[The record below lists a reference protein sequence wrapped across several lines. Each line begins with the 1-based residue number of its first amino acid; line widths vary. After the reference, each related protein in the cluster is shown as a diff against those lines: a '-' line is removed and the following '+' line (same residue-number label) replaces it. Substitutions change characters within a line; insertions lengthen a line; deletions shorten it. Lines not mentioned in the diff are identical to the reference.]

1 MAEAVISGAA
11 VTFAEVSRRSGVSTR
26 YLRSQDD
33 LASAIIALRAGHPK
47 SAANSAGP
55 SRPSTAA
62 LLAAR
67 VSLLEHLLLDARRQL
82 AGVEGVERAGCLPEQ
97 TVAQTPRVDVQAD
110 IPS

>member
-1 MAEAVISGAA
+1 MA

-33 LASAIIALRAGHPK
+33 LASAIVALRAGNPR
-47 SAANSAGP
+47 SATNSAGP
-55 SRPSTAA
+55 SRASMAA

-67 VSLLEHLLLDARRQL
+67 VSLLEQLLLDARSQL
-82 AGVEGVERAGCLPEQ
+82 AGVEAAGCLPEQ
-97 TVAQTPRVDVQAD
+97 TVAQVWRVDGQAD